1 MPVLWVSVCG
11 AAWTQIP
18 ITACGSRNFVL
29 LSSKPCS
36 IQQALKVLWDH
47 HLCIFCLKSLRA
59 QFRVP
64 EAAYYVFLKITF
76 GLPKKL
82 VGTCNF
88 RVTSS
93 HANCERRK
101 ADVRGFAEPW
111 LSPFRLSSNLC
122 SHRCRVCRQ
131 PEQAPGL
138 AAPFQRVGSPS
149 GTGKQ
154 EGKEE
159 KETELQTQTWEV
171 ISAMPWRMGNWV
183 SVVFGKTQVGQWERR
198 GSPAEQV
205 VVYKTI
211 RLFMYLVSLEVT
223 AARDPFVTAHAL
235 LSVIENSFCTSWFCV
250 LKYFGV

>member
-1 MPVLWVSVCG
+1 M
-11 AAWTQIP
+11 
-18 ITACGSRNFVL
+18 
-29 LSSKPCS
+29 
-36 IQQALKVLWDH
+36 
-47 HLCIFCLKSLRA
+47 
-59 QFRVP
+59 P

-149 GTGKQ
+149 GTGKR
-154 EGKEE
+154 EGKEK
-159 KETELQTQTWEV
+159 KETELQTETWEV
-171 ISAMPWRMGNWV
+171 ISAMPWWMGNWV
-183 SVVFGKTQVGQWERR
+183 SVVLGKTRVGQWRGS
-198 GSPAEQV
+198 GSPAGAGG
-205 VVYKTI
+205 
-211 RLFMYLVSLEVT
+211 RLQNNPSFYVFSKSWSNGCKRSVCSCPCSPVSYWKYLLHILILC
-223 AARDPFVTAHAL
+223 A
-235 LSVIENSFCTSWFCV
+235 
-250 LKYFGV
+250 